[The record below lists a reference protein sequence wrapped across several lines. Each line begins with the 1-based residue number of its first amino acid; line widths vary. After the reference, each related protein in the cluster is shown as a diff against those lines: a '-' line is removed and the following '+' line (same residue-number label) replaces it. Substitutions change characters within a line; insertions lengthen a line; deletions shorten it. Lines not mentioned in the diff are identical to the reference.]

1 MAKSLT
7 LRAAVEW
14 HKAGRLSSPKAASV
28 QLAQSLIDEL
38 LRARTLIQTL
48 TLQPDATTT
57 LPDEWL
63 TAAVSFNVDTNDL
76 EQFRQ

>member
-1 MAKSLT
+1 
-7 LRAAVEW
+7 
-14 HKAGRLSSPKAASV
+14 V

-48 TLQPDATTT
+48 TLQPDATAT

>member
-28 QLAQSLIDEL
+28 QLAQSLM
-38 LRARTLIQTL
+38 RARTLIQAL
-48 TLQPDATTT
+48 TLQPDATAT